1 MKNTGNRINHVVY
14 GEFNQHLSRL
24 SSEEIGKF
32 YDNFVPVSVDVLP
45 IKSGTSERNVLLGLR
60 REEPRTWW
68 TIGRGMAPG
77 ESPYET
83 ASRILRKEF
92 GFYLGLEQLDRLKF
106 LCINSS
112 VFPLRRQP
120 LEKNGRHCLVIVF
133 SLEIK
138 NNELLLPQTG
148 KYRELKWFSVSEIIS
163 GDFAS
168 TIKAAVSCL

>member
-1 MKNTGNRINHVVY
+1 MKNTGNCINHVVY

-32 YDNFVPVSVDVLP
+32 YDNFVPASVDVLP
-45 IKSGTSERNVLLGLR
+45 ISSGTSERNVLLGLR
-60 REEPRTWW
+60 CEEPRTWW
-68 TIGRGMAPG
+68 TIGGGMVPG

-83 ASRILRKEF
+83 ASRVLRWGF
-92 GFYLGLEQLDRLKF
+92 GVDLRLELDRLKF
-106 LCINSS
+106 LCVNSS

-120 LEKNGRHCLVIVF
+120 PGKNGRQCLVIVF

-163 GDFAS
+163 GDYAS